1 MDTQSAS
8 PENFEAVY
16 QRAHL
21 LYDQGRFEDAA
32 EWFQRA
38 LAMEPE
44 HGIACA
50 YLAMCWCQREQD
62 HPKAIEAARQAVSLE
77 PENAFVHSVLAI
89 CLLDSA
95 KPGQEGVMREG
106 LASAEKAVEL
116 DPDLSL
122 AFSVR
127 GHAHLR
133 LRKYA
138 EAEADARQALSLD
151 TTDTMATQVLSVA
164 LMQQRKDADVDSL
177 VNWQLQENPEDDHPH
192 VAAGYRALQQGR
204 HREASSHFGEAL
216 RIDPENEMARHGL
229 IESMRSRNFIYRWYY
244 QFASF
249 MQRFGEGKGTAIMIG
264 GYVVYRVVLGSIKD
278 TQPALAGILIGTWL
292 TFALWTF
299 LARGLGS
306 LLMLTDRFARLAM
319 KPKEKWEGIVVG
331 GMILIALALLVI
343 TIAYQSG
350 MAGYFALL
358 TVITAVPCATAFSN
372 QHHLG
377 RWLFGGAA
385 VVALV
390 CLVLHAL
397 PLVPGAEDLGF
408 LPDETGG
415 IALLIGVITTWLT
428 AFRVMYR

>member
-1 MDTQSAS
+1 METHPTT

-21 LYDQGRFEDAA
+21 LYDQGRFDHAA
-32 EWFQRA
+32 EWFQKA
-38 LAMEPE
+38 LAIEPE
-44 HGIACA
+44 HGLACA
-50 YLAMCWCQREQD
+50 YLAMCWCRNETD
-62 HPKAIEAARQAVSLE
+62 HPKAVAAARRAVSLE
-77 PENAFVHSVLAI
+77 PENAFVHSILAI

-95 KPGQEGVMREG
+95 KPGQEAIMREG

-127 GHAHLR
+127 GHAHIR
-133 LRKYA
+133 LRKYKQ
-138 EAEADARQALSLD
+138 AEADARQALHLD
-151 TTDTMATQVLSVA
+151 TTNTMATQVLSIA
-164 LMQQRKDADVDSL
+164 LMQQRKDADLDSL
-177 VNWQLQENPEDDHPH
+177 VDWQLQENPDDDHSH
-192 VAAGYRALQQGR
+192 IAAGFRALQQGR
-204 HREASSHFGEAL
+204 HKEASTHFGEAL
-216 RIDPENEMARHGL
+216 RIDPDNEMARHGL

-264 GYVVYRVVLGSIKD
+264 GYILYRVVLGSIKD
-278 TQPALAGILIGTWL
+278 TQPALAGILIGAWL

-299 LARGLGS
+299 LARGIGS

-319 KPKEKWEGIVVG
+319 KPKEKWEGLVVG
-331 GMILIALALLVI
+331 GLVLASLALLGL
-343 TIAYQSG
+343 TIVYQSG
-350 MAGYFALL
+350 TAGYFALL
-358 TVITAVPCATAFSN
+358 TVITAVPCATSFTN

-377 RWLFGGAA
+377 RWLYAGAA
-385 VVALV
+385 AVALV

-397 PLVPGAEDLGF
+397 PLLPGAEVLAF
-408 LPDETGG
+408 LPGDTGS
-415 IALLIGVITTWLT
+415 IALLIGVATTWLT